1 MRGDI
6 SDVINDGD
14 FSDVIND
21 GDMSDVIIDDC
32 DDFRL

>member
-14 FSDVIND
+14 FNDVIID
-21 GDMSDVIIDDC
+21 GDMSDDIIDDC
-32 DDFRL
+32 DDLRL